1 MAAYPASLPMTPKAS
16 YFEQALRRLDAPP
29 LQPTY
34 QAIIG
39 FLVVPAFARSIGG
52 GLDWRLVPFFLA
64 VLAAVRVVPA
74 VLRHV
79 LPLPLELQAHWF
91 RQRALAKRYDSYQWC
106 KLFWFGL
113 GLAAYVAL
121 FDRGGRVEPALALV
135 CLVCGALGLL
145 VRRRVGRGGP
155 GNAPQAR

>member
-1 MAAYPASLPMTPKAS
+1 MTSKTP
-16 YFEQALRRLDAPP
+16 YIEQMLRRIDAPP
-29 LQPTY
+29 IQPLY

-39 FLVVPAFARSIGG
+39 SIVVPAFARTIGG
-52 GLDWRLVPFFLA
+52 TVDWRLVPFFLA

-79 LPLPLELQAHWF
+79 LPLPAEVKAHWF
-91 RQRALAKRYDSYQWC
+91 RQRALAKRYDSYQWR

-121 FDRGGRVEPALALV
+121 FDRGGRVEQALALV
-135 CLVCGALGLL
+135 CLVSGALGL
-145 VRRRVGRGGP
+145 VVWRQVGRGVP
-155 GNAPQAR
+155 DAAPQGG